1 MTETVMSS
9 RDIQPHP
16 TPETPQGRHRT
27 RMQRRKAAVDAR
39 IAAATEQRGVLL
51 VLTGNGK
58 GKSSSAFGMVARA
71 LGHGLRVGIVQF
83 IKGRYATG
91 ERAFFRR
98 FPEVSYHVMGEGF
111 TWETQDRERDV
122 RAAAAAWAVAT
133 GMLREPGYSLV
144 VLDELNIAL
153 RYRYLSLETVLE
165 ALRSRPAAQH
175 VVITG
180 RGAPAEL
187 IEAADTVTDMRAVKH
202 AFDAGVRAQRGI
214 EL

>member
-1 MTETVMSS
+1 MSIRAS
-9 RDIQPHP
+9 EQRPPGDD
-16 TPETPQGRHRT
+16 PETRHRA

-71 LGHGLRVGIVQF
+71 LGHGMQVGVVQF
-83 IKGRYATG
+83 IKGKYATG
-91 ERAFFRR
+91 EKAFFRR

-122 RAAAAAWAVAT
+122 RAAAAAWEVAA
-133 GMLREPGYSLV
+133 GMLRQPAYALV

-153 RYRYLSLETVLE
+153 RYRYLALE
-165 ALRSRPAAQH
+165 ALRSRHPAQH
-175 VVITG
+175 VVVTG

-187 IEAADTVTDMRAVKH
+187 IEAADTVTDMRVVKH
-202 AFDAGVRAQRGI
+202 AFEAGVRAQ
-214 EL
+214 

>member
-1 MTETVMSS
+1 MP
-9 RDIQPHP
+9 D
-16 TPETPQGRHRT
+16 PQTDERRAADDAAARHRAA
-27 RMQRRKAAVDAR
+27 MQRRKAAVDAR
-39 IAAATEQRGVLL
+39 IAAATRQQGVLL

-71 LGHGLRVGIVQF
+71 LGHGMRVGVVQF

-91 ERAFFRR
+91 EKAFFAR
-98 FPEVSYHVMGEGF
+98 FPDVSYHVMGEGF

-122 RAAAAAWAVAT
+122 RAAAAAWEIAA
-133 GMLREPGYSLV
+133 GMLRESEFALV
-144 VLDELNIAL
+144 VLDELNVAL
-153 RYRYLSLETVLE
+153 RYRYVALDAVLD

-180 RGAPAEL
+180 RGAPDEL
-187 IEAADTVTDMRAVKH
+187 IAIADTVTDMRAVKH
-202 AFDAGVRAQRGI
+202 AFDAGIRAQPGI

>member
-1 MTETVMSS
+1 LNGSDSDDRGGT
-9 RDIQPHP
+9 DDPAA
-16 TPETPQGRHRT
+16 RHRVA
-27 RMQRRKAAVDAR
+27 MQRRKAAVDAR

-71 LGHGLRVGIVQF
+71 LGHGMRVEVVQF
-83 IKGRYATG
+83 IKGKYATG
-91 ERAFFRR
+91 EKAFFRR
-98 FPEVSYHVMGEGF
+98 FPEVSFHVMGEGF
-111 TWETQDRERDV
+111 TWETQDRKLDV
-122 RAAAAAWAVAT
+122 RAAEAAWEVAA
-133 GMLREPGYSLV
+133 GMLREASYALV

-153 RYRYLSLETVLE
+153 RYRYVALEAVLE

-187 IEAADTVTDMRAVKH
+187 IEAADTVTDMRGVKH
-202 AFDAGVRAQRGI
+202 AFDIGVRAQRGI

>member
-1 MTETVMSS
+1 MSVTAS
-9 RDIQPHP
+9 DERQPGDDL
-16 TPETPQGRHRT
+16 EARHRA
-27 RMQRRKAAVDAR
+27 RMQRRKAVVDAR

-71 LGHGLRVGIVQF
+71 LGHGMRVGVVQF
-83 IKGRYATG
+83 IKGKYATG
-91 ERAFFRR
+91 EKAFFRR

-122 RAAAAAWAVAT
+122 RAAAAAWEVAA
-133 GMLREPGYSLV
+133 GMLREPAYALV

-153 RYRYLSLETVLE
+153 RYQYLALEAVLD
-165 ALRSRPAAQH
+165 ALRSRPPAQH
-175 VVITG
+175 VVVTG
-180 RGAPAEL
+180 RGAPVEL
-187 IEAADTVTDMRAVKH
+187 IEAADTVTDMRVVKH
-202 AFDAGVRAQRGI
+202 AFEAGVRAQRGI

>member
-1 MTETVMSS
+1 VSVLVSEPTQPSEGTEA
-9 RDIQPHP
+9 
-16 TPETPQGRHRT
+16 RHRA

-39 IAAATEQRGVLL
+39 VAAATEQRGVLL

-71 LGHGLRVGIVQF
+71 LGHGLRVGVVQF

-111 TWETQDRERDV
+111 TWETQDRELDR
-122 RAAAAAWAVAT
+122 RAAAAAWDVAVA
-133 GMLREPGYSLV
+133 MLREPAYALI

-153 RYRYLSLETVLE
+153 RYRYLALGAVLE
-165 ALRSRPAAQH
+165 AVRARPAAQH

-180 RGAPAEL
+180 RGAPGEL
-187 IEAADTVTDMRAVKH
+187 IDAADTVTDMRAIKH

>member
-1 MTETVMSS
+1 MGSTYN
-9 RDIQPHP
+9 QPHP

-122 RAAAAAWAVAT
+122 RAAAAAWAVAA

-153 RYRYLSLETVLE
+153 RYRYLALETVLE

>member
-1 MTETVMSS
+1 VKRSARKPERHDGDDVPS
-9 RDIQPHP
+9 RY
-16 TPETPQGRHRT
+16 RAA
-27 RMQRRKAAVDAR
+27 MQRRKAAVDAR

-71 LGHGLRVGIVQF
+71 LGHGMRIGVVQF

-91 ERAFFRR
+91 ERVFFER
-98 FPEVSYHVMGEGF
+98 FPQVSYHVMGEGF

-122 RAAAAAWAVAT
+122 RAAAAAWEVAAD
-133 GMLREPGYSLV
+133 MLRESAFALV
-144 VLDELNIAL
+144 VLDELNVAL
-153 RYRYLSLETVLE
+153 CYRYVELDAVLK

-180 RGAPAEL
+180 RGAPAGL
-187 IEAADTVTDMRAVKH
+187 IEIADTVTDMRAVKH
-202 AFDAGVRAQRGI
+202 AFDAGIKAQPGI